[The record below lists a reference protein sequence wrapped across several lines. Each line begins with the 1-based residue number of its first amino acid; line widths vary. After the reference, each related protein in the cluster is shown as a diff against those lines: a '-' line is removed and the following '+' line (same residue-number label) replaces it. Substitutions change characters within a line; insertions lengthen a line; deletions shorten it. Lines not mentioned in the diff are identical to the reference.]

1 MSKSDATK
9 AWLATQPKRVKQL
22 AKEFPP
28 GTEFA
33 VDETRYY
40 VIGYQEPDTLIISK
54 HNPALDY
61 QAATRD
67 KQMIHAEHLRK
78 GERQDG

>member
-1 MSKSDATK
+1 MDKTAVKEWLRGKSK
-9 AWLATQPKRVKQL
+9 RFKQL

-40 VIGYQEPDTLIISK
+40 VLGYQEPDTLIISK
-54 HNPALDY
+54 HNPTLDY
-61 QAATRD
+61 ASATRH

-78 GERQDG
+78 GDKQDG